1 MRDRPTH
8 RSAAAADIASVVPG
22 SRGTDKRSG
31 GLSDLEYLRILSLLD
46 RVRLDFDT
54 EVDVGQA
61 DPEWRM
67 LSLLIRGHIT
77 GEPITISALIQASG
91 VPYGTAQRRI
101 HAMLDGGLV
110 ERRYRSPAHKSFFL
124 APSARLMSDF
134 TAYVTRM
141 KAFLAQVLG
150 ARGEES
156 ADEFYFGGPQ
166 LAREIAAPARLQQL
180 IAAADQPLRFLL
192 NDDNYFAAMRNMWS
206 DYRNNLG
213 ARKGFSLYPLPDLH
227 AALAATLSAER
238 GTHDVVA
245 LNIPWLGEFASTGQ
259 LRDLGDMITEDNIRP
274 HDFDPAVWST
284 GRWND
289 RQYGLPIYITVE
301 AMALRRDLFEAR
313 GIEPPRTFDE
323 VIEAGRRLHDPAR
336 EFYGIAWNAAR
347 GMPIASTFMIL
358 MGCCG
363 ASILNLTG
371 AQRFRQWASLDPEQ
385 LRPRIDCDEAR
396 QVMDYMRR
404 LVAIS
409 PPDILEMDWDRRV
422 SAFLNGEVA
431 MAYCWSMRAA
441 RFDGDV
447 RSVVKRRTR
456 FIPQP
461 KSAFGASNNPVGGF
475 LLAIP
480 ANVPDARAEIAF
492 EAISWMASPQ
502 AMKTNVANGLPVA
515 PRFSV
520 AADPEVARMSP
531 IVRFVEKL
539 AQRKM
544 LCTWQ
549 RPPIPEYRQIE
560 TILGNRIHAA
570 LAGEATVDAA
580 LAQAQAEV
588 DRVLLDARRR

>member
-1 MRDRPTH
+1 MKDSDP
-8 RSAAAADIASVVPG
+8 
-22 SRGTDKRSG
+22 RSG
-31 GLSDLEYLRILSLLD
+31 SLSDLEYLRILSLID
-46 RVRLDFDT
+46 RMRLDFDT
-54 EVDVGQA
+54 KVDVGQT

-77 GEPITISALIQASG
+77 GDPITISALIQASN

-101 HAMLDGGLV
+101 HAMMEAGLI
-110 ERRYRSPAHKSFFL
+110 ERRYRSPSHKSFFL
-124 APSARLMSDF
+124 VPSQRLLNDF
-134 TAYVTRM
+134 TSYVTRM

-156 ADEFYFGGPQ
+156 TDDFYFGGMDM
-166 LAREIAAPARLQQL
+166 AREIAAPARLQQM
-180 IAAADQPLRFLL
+180 IAASGEPLRFLL

-213 ARKGFSLYPLPDLH
+213 SRKGFSLQPLPDLH
-227 AALAATLSAER
+227 AALQRGLAAET
-238 GTHDVVA
+238 GPYDVVA
-245 LNIPWLGEFASTGQ
+245 LNIPWLGEFAQNGL
-259 LRDLGDMITEDNIRP
+259 LRDLGRFITEDNIRP

-284 GRWND
+284 GRWDD

-301 AMALRRDLFEAR
+301 SMALRSDLFEAR
-313 GIEPPRTFDE
+313 AIDPPRTFDE
-323 VIEAGRRLHDPAR
+323 VIEAGRRLHDPSR

-363 ASILNLTG
+363 ASILNLAG
-371 AQRFRQWASLDPEQ
+371 ARRFHQWARLDPDQ

-396 QVMDYMRR
+396 LVMDYMRR
-404 LVAIS
+404 LVEIS
-409 PPDILEMDWDRRV
+409 PPDILDMDWDRRV

-461 KSAFGASNNPVGGF
+461 KSAFGASNNPIGGF

-480 ANVPDARAEIAF
+480 ANIPEARAELAF

-502 AMKTNVANGLPVA
+502 AMKKNVSNGLPVA

-539 AQRKM
+539 AQRGM

-549 RPPIPEYRQIE
+549 RPPIPEYRRIE
-560 TILGNRIHAA
+560 TVIGNRIHAA
-570 LAGEATVDAA
+570 LAGETTVDTALA
-580 LAQAQAEV
+580 LAQTEV
-588 DRVLLDARRR
+588 DRVMADARHP